1 MRKLTASSASTP
13 NTVMWNVALNP
24 TETAH
29 SLHRC
34 SMKRAEECAAP
45 SLRRSPNAYQ
55 NFNLKLS
62 RLFNFFLPLMY
73 LDLFSSNRLDAE
85 PPMMLLTG
93 DDPQVVFCTQVPV
106 TSASRACSPPPPA
119 SVSFSDAPPLRPAPI
134 APVVSLIIH
143 RDLLNHSCKKLYS
156 VRFIKRLIMN
166 KQIILM

>member
-1 MRKLTASSASTP
+1 MRKLTAS

-34 SMKRAEECAAP
+34 SMKRAEECVAP
-45 SLRRSPNAYQ
+45 SSRRSPNAYQ

-62 RLFNFFLPLMY
+62 RLFKFFLPLMY

-93 DDPQVVFCTQVPV
+93 DDPQVVICTQVLTPSHQFAGLLSSSSSSQCV
-106 TSASRACSPPPPA
+106 IQWRSATWASPNSACGLPNHPPWLVE
-119 SVSFSDAPPLRPAPI
+119 SQL
-134 APVVSLIIH
+134 
-143 RDLLNHSCKKLYS
+143 
-156 VRFIKRLIMN
+156 
-166 KQIILM
+166 